1 MSAPPRVPASGT
13 DLDVRHGVE
22 TPEHVELRFTLA
34 GLGSRS
40 AAMLLDLLLLDAILL
55 GLGIAL
61 SLLFGGR
68 GTRPSGA
75 EFWAVALVILVAGLG
90 FFLYFILFEA
100 LGDGRTPGKRALG
113 LRVVL
118 DTGHAVTVQA
128 AILRNIMKVV
138 DLFLVAGPPMML
150 LHPRHKRLG
159 DLVAGTIVVRDRP
172 ADYRLSSAAATAPAE
187 PLESLPPELS
197 DPEYALLARFLAR
210 LDDLTPEV
218 RTRLGGDLARRLENR
233 IPRRDTDVEAY
244 LVAVL
249 ASERERRRGRL
260 AARVRGEGGSG
271 AEGSAKG
278 EGGRVG
284 RTAVAAERFVARKQ
298 GTWQGFQSVAAR
310 VAKSGVGALPPDQIP
325 AFAAQYRE
333 VAADL
338 ARARTYGVDPGVL
351 TYLERLVAAGHNA
364 LYRGAVKRRGLVP
377 FTDYLLGEFPAA
389 VVRSWRYV
397 LAAFLVF
404 AIPAAIGYTMLRERP
419 ALAEEIVNPEMVSR
433 AEQAADRQARGVGYA
448 QSENEVLPVIAAAII
463 SNNILV
469 CFYAF
474 SGGILAGILTV
485 LSLAYNGLSLGTD
498 LGVFT
503 NHGAASYLLTFVAG
517 HGVLELT
524 AIFISG
530 GAGFRIA
537 RALIAPGDLKR
548 ADALVLQGRV
558 AVRMI
563 GAVVF
568 LLAIAGSIEGLL
580 SASDAA
586 PAWKL
591 GTSAVTAVLLGLYFF
606 NGWLVST
613 KQRPAALPGATPQ
626 MGREVPATID

>member
-1 MSAPPRVPASGT
+1 M
-13 DLDVRHGVE
+13 E
-22 TPEHVELRFTLA
+22 IPEHVELQFTLA

-40 AAMLLDLLLLDAILL
+40 AAALVDLLLLLAISL
-55 GLGIAL
+55 AL
-61 SLLFGGR
+61 TVALELMFGGR
-68 GTRPSGA
+68 PTRISGA
-75 EFWAVALVILVAGLG
+75 ESWATALVVLVAGLG
-90 FFLYFILFEA
+90 FFGYFIAFEA
-100 LGDGRTPGKRALG
+100 FGDGRTPGKRALG

-128 AILRNIMKVV
+128 AILRNIVRIV
-138 DLFLVAGPPMML
+138 DYAFMLGPPMLL
-150 LHPRHKRLG
+150 LHSRHKRLG
-159 DLVAGTIVVRDRP
+159 DMVAGTIVVRDRP
-172 ADYRLSSAAATAPAE
+172 SDYRLAAATAPAPE
-187 PLESLPPELS
+187 PIDTLPPELS
-197 DPEYALLARFLAR
+197 DREYALLDRFIAR
-210 LDDLTPEV
+210 LEELAPDV
-218 RTRLGGDLARRLENR
+218 RTRMGRDLAHRLEDR
-233 IPRRDTDVEAY
+233 IPRRDANVEGY

-249 ASERERRRGRL
+249 ASEGERRRGRL
-260 AARVRGEGGSG
+260 ATRTATGGQG
-271 AEGSAKG
+271 D
-278 EGGRVG
+278 GGRVG

-298 GTWQGFQSVAAR
+298 ATWQAFQTVANR
-310 VAKSGVGALPPDQIP
+310 VARAGVRGLSPTEIP
-325 AFAAQYRE
+325 VFAAHYRE

-338 ARARTYGVDPGVL
+338 ARARTYGADPSVVA
-351 TYLERLVAAGHNA
+351 YLERLVAAGHNA
-364 LYRGAVKRRGLVP
+364 LYRGAVKRRGRVSLS
-377 FTDYLLGEFPAA
+377 DYVLGEFPAA

-397 LAAFLVF
+397 LAAFLIF
-404 AIPAAIGYTMLRERP
+404 AVPSAVGYAMLRERP
-419 ALAEEIVNPEMVSR
+419 ELAEEIVAPEMVSR
-433 AEQAADRQARGVGYA
+433 AEQAADREARGVGYA

-463 SNNILV
+463 SNNIRV
-469 CFYAF
+469 CFFAF

-485 LSLAYNGLSLGTD
+485 WSLFYNGLALGTD
-498 LGVFT
+498 LGVFA
-503 NHGAASYLLTFVAG
+503 NHGAAQYLLTFVAG

-586 PAWKL
+586 SAWKL

-613 KQRPAALPGATPQ
+613 KQRPAALPGAAPQ
-626 MGREVPATID
+626 VGREVPATID